1 MAGEQIA
8 PSDAKQSGNASEDP
22 KDAVL
27 QDAPVVRH
35 LCTVAACAVTLIAIV
50 WTGWPILFGEIDLYA
65 EQMIAIV
72 LALAFAVIFLRRPAF
87 GKGPRRRAPPLDI
100 LLALISI
107 VAGVWLFVRFQ
118 VLSEDAF
125 YHPVETLVLGGVL
138 VLLAAEALR
147 RAAGYS
153 LLVVLALFI
162 AYALLGHMLGGQMQ
176 ARPSTVAE
184 LVRYAGLDT
193 TAMFGR
199 PLLIV
204 TTIVI
209 IFVFLGHLL
218 LHSGGSDFF
227 IGLSSALVGRYRGGS
242 AKIAVTASAMFGSI
256 SGSAV
261 SNVASTGILTIPM
274 MTRAGYPPTVAGA
287 IESVASTGG
296 QLTPPIMGAAAFLMV
311 EYVPRATYQDVILA
325 ALVPAFL
332 FYLAVFVNT
341 DLEAGK
347 RGIKPL
353 EPGSVPLAR
362 KVLREGWF
370 LVLPFAVLIFVLFYY
385 NEEAALAALAA
396 CAVLIVVA
404 SIFSYAGK
412 RLTPRALF
420 AAFRNTGFTVVDI
433 LAITA
438 VAGMIIG
445 ILQRSALDF
454 SLGFVLIQLGEQSLA
469 LLLVLTALVC
479 MILGMGMPTTG
490 VYLLLATLAA
500 PPMIKLGIEP
510 MAAHMFV
517 LYFGMLS
524 MITPP
529 VAIAAFTAASLS
541 GAPPMATAVAAVRFG
556 WPAYVVP
563 FLFVLS
569 PTLLLHGAPGAIA
582 LAVITAI
589 VGVWA
594 ATVGIA
600 GFLRDRLAAWQRI
613 AMGVGGLALL
623 IPPRALPGALWLNL
637 AGAVVV
643 GLTVVVCLRAAGS
656 PGGLRRSPG
665 R

>member
-1 MAGEQIA
+1 MAGRQVTSTPA
-8 PSDAKQSGNASEDP
+8 ADGAQTDDKPN
-22 KDAVL
+22 AVL
-27 QDAPVVRH
+27 QDAPVVRRF
-35 LCTVAACAVTLIAIV
+35 CNVAAVAITMIALL
-50 WTGWPILFGEIDLYA
+50 WTGWPILFGELDIYA
-65 EQMIAIV
+65 EQMVAVV
-72 LALAFAVIFLRRPAF
+72 LALSLAVIFLRKPISR
-87 GKGPRRRAPPLDI
+87 KGPRGRAPFYDI
-100 LLALISI
+100 ALAALALG
-107 VAGVWLFVRFQ
+107 AGVWLAFRFR

-125 YHPVETLVLGGVL
+125 YHPTETLILGAIL
-138 VLLAAEALR
+138 VVLAAEGLR
-147 RAAGYS
+147 RATGYS
-153 LLVVLALFI
+153 LLIVLILFVL
-162 AYALLGHMLGGQMQ
+162 YALLGHLIPGEMKAQS
-176 ARPSTVAE
+176 STVAE

-209 IFVFLGHLL
+209 VFVFLGHLL
-218 LHSGGSDFF
+218 LGSGGSDFF

-274 MTRAGYPPTVAGA
+274 MIRSGYPKTTGGA

-311 EYVPRATYQDVILA
+311 EFVPKATYQDVILA
-325 ALVPAFL
+325 ALVPAAL
-332 FYLAVFVNT
+332 FYLAVFINT

-353 EPGSVPLAR
+353 EPGKVPAAR
-362 KVLREGWF
+362 AVLREGWF
-370 LVLPFAVLIFVLFYY
+370 LILPFAVLIFILFYFK
-385 NEEAALAALAA
+385 EEAAQAALGA
-396 CAVLIVVA
+396 CVVLMIVG
-404 SIFSYAGK
+404 SIFRYSGK
-412 RLTPRALF
+412 RLTPASIL
-420 AAFRNTGFTVVDI
+420 AAIRNTGFTVVDI

-469 LLLVLTALVC
+469 LLLILTAFVC
-479 MILGMGMPTTG
+479 IILGMGMPTTG

-500 PPMIKLGIEP
+500 PPMVKLGIEP

-529 VAIAAFTAASLS
+529 VAIAAFTASSLS
-541 GAPPMATAVAAVRFG
+541 GASPMATAVAAVKIG

-569 PTLLLHGAPGAIA
+569 PTLLLYGEPVAIT
-582 LAVITAI
+582 IAI
-589 VGVWA
+589 VTAAAGVWA
-594 ATVGIA
+594 TTIGIA
-600 GFLRDRLAAWQRI
+600 GFLRGQLAAWQRL
-613 AMGVGGLALL
+613 AMAAGGLALL
-623 IPPRALPGALWLNL
+623 IPPAALPGAIWINV
-637 AGAVVV
+637 AGAALVAATLALSWRT
-643 GLTVVVCLRAAGS
+643 GRAEAAGS
-656 PGGLRRSPG
+656 
-665 R
+665 